1 MGHRVSVVNRVEP
14 ATDNSVN
21 VCPWWVVKSHFL
33 LKDIETW
40 MSYHFNVSRNIL
52 LFDSFFSLWSLEHR
66 KSVPSQRSWSST
78 VLGLG
83 CQEKPQSPKPTIRI
97 LFKMWCW
104 MGKWETWE
112 LFKTCWDKEK
122 TRYGCSDW
130 NWNLGK
136 RVCRGQWGKVSTDQ
150 GRLGTREHAWH
161 LHSFYKQG
169 LM

>member
-1 MGHRVSVVNRVEP
+1 MSMMSCEITFLAKGHWNL
-14 ATDNSVN
+14 N
-21 VCPWWVVKSHFL
+21 VLSFQRTMKHTPFWF
-33 LKDIETW
+33 
-40 MSYHFNVSRNIL
+40 
-52 LFDSFFSLWSLEHR
+52 FFSPFGPLNIENQSHLRGDTKATWS
-66 KSVPSQRSWSST
+66 PT

-83 CQEKPQSPKPTIRI
+83 CQEKPQSPKPTIRT
-97 LFKMWCW
+97 LFKTWCW

-122 TRYGCSDW
+122 TRYGFSDW
-130 NWNLGK
+130 NWSLGK